1 MKYILCVILVLTPP
15 AFARFNRTSGL
26 IDIPTA
32 RILPHLGY
40 RIGTDLSFKLENGPW
55 DEVFEEN
62 MIKASLGL
70 GDIIEVYFDVY
81 TIPWPGS
88 FTVATGFCHNFYN
101 GKKLDLAWGI
111 HSISYAADISEI
123 AHGEN
128 TGWHDDTLYHGGD
141 YEKPFEAGSGF
152 LVSTYSLDDNIN
164 VTLGLGR
171 GRYVGYGDIS
181 RYFNS
186 NFYHDKGGDWGIG
199 LFAGVELKANKRL
212 SFIIEGD
219 GRDVNVGCVYRRLP
233 WEFGLA
239 LTKCEFFA
247 DWDEFR
253 PRVALSVAY
262 VKAKKR
268 PGPGIIAGTVFDTQS
283 NPLIAEVG
291 ISYVDIPK
299 MITEPELGSYKFTK
313 MKPRVYEV
321 YASAPGYTSEK
332 KKVEVLPEKTIFCD
346 FVLKKIMGDIVGKVI
361 DGITEEPLQAEVTIV
376 ETNSATESDADG
388 TFEFLELEPGDYT
401 VQATAP
407 DYDTASQA
415 ATVVSEETTEVL
427 LRLVK
432 PVMVI
437 SLTGIKFD
445 FDKATLRPE
454 SYPILDEVAEIL
466 KRNPDMIVEVQGHC
480 CAMGSDAYNL
490 QLSDRRANS
499 VFTYLTTEH
508 MIAPSRLI
516 PRGYGERTP
525 IATNATREG
534 RKQNRRGDFVI
545 IK

>member
-1 MKYILCVILVLTPP
+1 MRYIWCVILVLTPP

-40 RIGTDLSFKLENGPW
+40 RIGTDLSFKLGTGTW
-55 DEVFEEN
+55 DEVVEEN
-62 MIKASLGL
+62 LVKASLGL
-70 GDIIEVYFDVY
+70 GDLIEVYFDVY

-88 FTVATGFCHNFYN
+88 FTAATGFCHNVYN

-111 HSISYAADISEI
+111 HSISYSAEISEI

-128 TGWHDDTLYHGGD
+128 TGWHDDTLYHRGD

-152 LVSTYSLDDNIN
+152 LVSTYSLDDNID

-171 GRYVGYGDIS
+171 GRYVGYGEIS
-181 RYFNS
+181 RFFNS
-186 NFYHDKGGDWGIG
+186 NLYHDKGGDWGIG
-199 LFAGVELKANKRL
+199 LFAGVELKATTCL

-219 GRDVNVGCVYRRLP
+219 GRDVNVGCIYRLIP
-233 WEFGLA
+233 WELGLA
-239 LTKCEFFA
+239 LTKCEFFT

-291 ISYVDIPK
+291 ISHVEILK
-299 MITEPELGSYKFTK
+299 MTTEPELGSYMFTK
-313 MKPRVYEV
+313 MKPRVYEI
-321 YASAPGYTSEK
+321 YASAPGYTSQK
-332 KKVEVLPEKTIFCD
+332 KNVEALPEKTVFCD
-346 FVLKKIMGDIVGKVI
+346 FVLKRLTGDIVGRVI
-361 DGITEEPLQAEVTIV
+361 DGITEEPLQAEVMII
-376 ETNSATESDADG
+376 ETDSATESDASG
-388 TFEFLELEPGDYT
+388 AFVFLELEPGEYT

-407 DYDTASQA
+407 AYDTASHT
-415 ATVVSEETTEVL
+415 ATVAREETTEVL

-432 PVMVI
+432 PGMII
-437 SLTGIKFD
+437 SLKGIKFD

-454 SYPILDEVAEIL
+454 SYPILNRVADIL
-466 KRNPDMIVEVQGHC
+466 KRNPNMIVEVQGHC
-480 CAMGSDAYNL
+480 CSIGSDEYNL
-490 QLSDRRANS
+490 SLSDRRAHS

-516 PRGYGERTP
+516 PHGYGERQP
-525 IATNATREG
+525 IATNATPQGRE
-534 RKQNRRGDFVI
+534 QNRRVDFVI
-545 IK
+545 K

>member
-1 MKYILCVILVLTPP
+1 MKRILFVIVLLTLPT
-15 AFARFNRTSGL
+15 FARFNRTSGL

-40 RIGTDLSFKLENGPW
+40 RIGTDLSFKLGTGTW
-55 DEVFEEN
+55 DEVVEEN
-62 MIKASLGL
+62 LLKASLGI

-88 FTVATGFCHNFYN
+88 FTAATGFCHNFYN
-101 GKKLDLAWGI
+101 GEKFDLAWGI
-111 HSISYAADISEI
+111 HSISYSADISEI
-123 AHGEN
+123 GHGDAPP
-128 TGWHDDTLYHGGD
+128 WHDDTLFHEGD

-152 LVSTYSLDDNIN
+152 LVSTYSLDDNIDA
-164 VTLGLGR
+164 TLGLGR
-171 GRYVGYGDIS
+171 GRYVGYGEIS

-186 NFYHDKGGDWGIG
+186 NFYHEKGGDWGIG
-199 LFAGVELKANKRL
+199 LFGGLELKANEDL

-219 GRDVNVGCVYRRLP
+219 GRDVNVGCVYRPLP
-233 WEFGLA
+233 WEFGIA

-283 NPLIAEVG
+283 NPLVAEVG
-291 ISYVDIPK
+291 ISHVEIPK
-299 MITEPELGSYKFTK
+299 AITEPELGSYKFTA

-321 YASAPGYTSEK
+321 YASAPGYTSQK
-332 KKVEVLPEKTIFCD
+332 KSVEVLPEKTVFCD
-346 FVLKKIMGDIVGKVI
+346 FVLKRLTGDIVGKVI
-361 DGITEEPLQAEVTIV
+361 DGITEEPLQAAVMIT
-376 ETNSATESDADG
+376 ETENATASDASG
-388 TFEFLELEPGDYT
+388 NFEFLELEPGDYT

-407 DYDTASQA
+407 DYDTASQSA
-415 ATVVSEETTEVL
+415 AVRSEETTEVL

-432 PVMVI
+432 PGMVI
-437 SLTGIKFD
+437 SLKGIKFD

-454 SYPILDEVAEIL
+454 SYPILDAAAEIL
-466 KRNPDMIVEVQGHC
+466 MRNPDMVVEVQGHC
-480 CAMGSDAYNL
+480 CSMGSDEYNIG
-490 QLSDRRANS
+490 LSNRRANS
-499 VFTYLTTEH
+499 VVSYLTVEH
-508 MIAPSRLI
+508 NIASSRLI
-516 PRGYGERTP
+516 PRGYGERKP
-525 IATNATREG
+525 IATNATEQG
-534 RKQNRRGDFVI
+534 RKQNRRVDFVI

>member
-1 MKYILCVILVLTPP
+1 MRRVLCVILVLTLP

-40 RIGTDLSFKLENGPW
+40 RVGTDLSFKLGTGTW
-55 DEVFEEN
+55 DEVAEEN
-62 MIKASLGL
+62 IIKASFGI

-88 FTVATGFCHNFYN
+88 FTTATGFCHNFYN
-101 GKKLDLAWGI
+101 GNKLDLAWGI

-128 TGWHDDTLYHGGD
+128 TGWHDDTLYSSGD

-152 LVSTYSLDDNIN
+152 LVSTYSLADNIN

-171 GRYVGYGDIS
+171 GRYVGYGEIS

-199 LFAGVELKANKRL
+199 LFAGLELKANNRL

-219 GRDVNVGCVYRRLP
+219 GRDVNVGCVYRPLP

-268 PGPGIIAGTVFDTQS
+268 PGPGIIAGTVFDAES

-291 ISYVDIPK
+291 ISNMDIPK
-299 MITEPELGSYKFTK
+299 MMTESELGTYKFTK
-313 MKPRVYEV
+313 MKPRIYEV
-321 YASAPGYTSEK
+321 YASAPGYTSQK
-332 KKVEVLPEKTIFCD
+332 KNVEVLPEKTVFCD
-346 FVLKKIMGDIVGKVI
+346 FVLKRLTGNIVGKVI
-361 DGITEEPLQAEVTIV
+361 DGITEEPLRAEVTLV
-376 ETNSATESDADG
+376 GTESVAESDASG
-388 TFEFLELEPGDYT
+388 AFKFLKLEPGDYT
-401 VQATAP
+401 VKATAP
-407 DYDTASQA
+407 DYATASQA

-454 SYPILDEVAEIL
+454 SYPILNKAAEIL

-480 CAMGSDAYNL
+480 CAMGSDEYNL
-490 QLSDRRANS
+490 RLSDRRANS
-499 VFTYLTTEH
+499 IFAYLTTEH
-508 MIAPSRLI
+508 MIAQSRLI
-516 PRGYGERTP
+516 PHGYGERKP

-534 RKQNRRGDFVI
+534 REQNRRGDFVI